1 MESSYTEASYENSI
15 IELFE
20 NMGYTYCYGPNFPR
34 DLTDPIM
41 EDQFKN
47 SLETVNPKLP
57 SQAIDEAI
65 YKIKNYEAGT
75 LVSKNEVFM
84 DYLQN
89 GVEVT
94 YRE

>member
-1 MESSYTEASYENSI
+1 MGGCIMESSYTEASYENSI

-65 YKIKNYEAGT
+65 YKIKNYEAGDT
-75 LVSKNEVFM
+75 GF
-84 DYLQN
+84 
-89 GVEVT
+89 
-94 YRE
+94 